1 LNEDELGTKKNTE
14 RFIKIREALE
24 AGQRCLVSA
33 LDFTTLTS
41 KQEPA
46 KLAEMKD
53 DSVELR

>member
-41 KQEPA
+41 K
-46 KLAEMKD
+46 
-53 DSVELR
+53 